1 MPSEQ
6 RFPPAKD
13 PSGSRSILE
22 RAMTPL
28 VAYSDPE
35 EAAERVRKEFW
46 GDSVPIDPAQVA
58 EAMGLQVL
66 AAQLGQ
72 ELAGAL
78 VKEAGKDPQIFLN
91 GSDNPNRKR
100 FTCAHEIGH
109 FVKRSDLDNSYEY
122 FDFRDS
128 FSSTGVDPEERYANA
143 FAAALLMPKDRIK
156 QMKREGLKDI
166 EMASRL
172 GVSREAM
179 VFRLKKLGL
188 L

>member
-1 MPSEQ
+1 MPS
-6 RFPPAKD
+6 D
-13 PSGSRSILE
+13 DRSILE
-22 RAMTPL
+22 LVMSPL
-28 VAYSDPE
+28 VAHTDPE
-35 EAAERVRKEFW
+35 EAADRVRREFW
-46 GDSVPIDPAQVA
+46 GDSVPVDPAQVA

-66 AAQLGQ
+66 AAQLGH

-78 VKEAGKDPQIFLN
+78 VKEAGKDPRIFLN
-91 GSDNPNRKR
+91 GSDSSNRKR

-109 FVKRSDLDNSYEY
+109 FVKRSDLDDGYEY

-128 FSSTGVDPEERYANA
+128 FSSTGVGQEERYANA
-143 FAAALLMPKDRIK
+143 FAAALLMPRDRIK
-156 QMKREGLKDI
+156 QMKKEGLKDI

-179 VFRLKKLGL
+179 VYRLKNLGL

>member
-1 MPSEQ
+1 MST
-6 RFPPAKD
+6 
-13 PSGSRSILE
+13 
-22 RAMTPL
+22 TPL
-28 VAYSDPE
+28 VAYADPE

-46 GDSVPIDPAQVA
+46 GDSVPVDPAQIA
-58 EAMGLQVL
+58 EAMGLEVL

-78 VKEAGKDPQIFLN
+78 VKEAGKDPRIFLN
-91 GSDNPNRKR
+91 GRDSSNRKR

-109 FVKRSDLDNSYEY
+109 FVKKTDFDDGYEY

-128 FSSTGVDPEERYANA
+128 FSSTGIAPEERYANA
-143 FAAALLMPKDRIK
+143 FAAALLMPKDRVK

-179 VFRLKKLGL
+179 VYRLTNLGL
-188 L
+188 I

>member
-1 MPSEQ
+1 MS
-6 RFPPAKD
+6 
-13 PSGSRSILE
+13 
-22 RAMTPL
+22 PL
-28 VAYSDPE
+28 TAYIDAE

-46 GDSVPIDPAQVA
+46 GDDVPVDPAQVA
-58 EAMGLQVL
+58 EALGLEVL
-66 AAQLGQ
+66 AAQLGP

-78 VKEAGKDPQIFLN
+78 VKEAGKDPRIFLN
-91 GSDNPNRKR
+91 GADNPNRKR

-109 FVKRSDLDNSYEY
+109 FVKRSDAESDYEY

-128 FSSTGVDPEERYANA
+128 FSSAGTDAEERYANA
-143 FAAALLMPKDRIK
+143 FAAALLMPKSRILE
-156 QMKREGLKDI
+156 MKKEGLKDI

-179 VFRLKKLGL
+179 VYRLKNLNL

>member
-1 MPSEQ
+1 M
-6 RFPPAKD
+6 
-13 PSGSRSILE
+13 LE
-22 RAMTPL
+22 TVMTPL
-28 VAYSDPE
+28 VAYTNAE

-46 GDSVPIDPAQVA
+46 GDRVPVDPAQVA

-78 VKEAGKDPQIFLN
+78 VKEAGKDPRIFLN
-91 GSDNPNRKR
+91 GSDSSNRKR

-109 FVKRSDLDNSYEY
+109 FVKRADFDDDYEY

-128 FSSTGVDPEERYANA
+128 FSSTGRDPEERYANA
-143 FAAALLMPKDRIK
+143 FAAALLMPKDRIL
-156 QMKREGLKDI
+156 QMKKEGLKDI
-166 EMASRL
+166 EMAARL

-179 VFRLKKLGL
+179 VYRLKNLDL